1 MAHAEESARAN
12 GPWHTDDALRKTPS
26 PNPASPSSARPWHM
40 VCLTSAM
47 RPAWGSLPRRL
58 HPRLARLTSAGHRS
72 HGAGV

>member
-47 RPAWGSLPRRL
+47 RPA
-58 HPRLARLTSAGHRS
+58 
-72 HGAGV
+72 